1 MFSTQMKNKEISMFF
16 SNMSKANVRK
26 HVMEKKGKE
35 KPMESPVP
43 SKNLKKIYPIGFQ
56 RSSSSLSLS
65 SLSLSLSQNSN
76 DSTITD
82 HSSTTPLEQRISLAL
97 SLIAPH
103 HERRAF
109 VPIVKNVRQ
118 TQQPKQQQE
127 HPNNGELRR
136 CHWITKNSDK
146 AYISFHD
153 EQWGVPVYDD
163 KQLFELLA
171 LSGMLM
177 DYNWTEILKKKE
189 LYREA
194 FAGFDPEIVAKM
206 GDKEINE
213 ISSNKAIML
222 VESRVRCII
231 HNAKCIQKIV
241 REQGSFSSFMWGYVN
256 HQPQINKYKYPRNV
270 PLRTPKVEAISKDLL
285 KRGFRFVGPVIV
297 YSFMQAAGLTI
308 DHLIGC
314 FRHKE
319 CVALAE
325 RPWRHI

>member
-1 MFSTQMKNKEISMFF
+1 MFF

-26 HVMEKKGKE
+26 HVTEKKGKE
-35 KPMESPVP
+35 KPVESPVP

-118 TQQPKQQQE
+118 TRQPKQQQE

-146 AYISFHD
+146 VYISFHD

-163 KQLFELLA
+163 K
-171 LSGMLM
+171 
-177 DYNWTEILKKKE
+177 
-189 LYREA
+189 EA
-194 FAGFDPEIVAKM
+194 FAGFDPEVVAKM

-222 VESRVRCII
+222 VESRHGNGEIVADVGIRILNLM
-231 HNAKCIQKIV
+231 NAP
-241 REQGSFSSFMWGYVN
+241 S
-256 HQPQINKYKYPRNV
+256 
-270 PLRTPKVEAISKDLL
+270 
-285 KRGFRFVGPVIV
+285 
-297 YSFMQAAGLTI
+297 
-308 DHLIGC
+308 
-314 FRHKE
+314 
-319 CVALAE
+319 
-325 RPWRHI
+325 

>member
-1 MFSTQMKNKEISMFF
+1 MFF

-118 TQQPKQQQE
+118 TRQPKQQQE

-136 CHWITKNSDK
+136 CHWITKNS
-146 AYISFHD
+146 
-153 EQWGVPVYDD
+153 
-163 KQLFELLA
+163 
-171 LSGMLM
+171 
-177 DYNWTEILKKKE
+177 
-189 LYREA
+189 
-194 FAGFDPEIVAKM
+194 
-206 GDKEINE
+206 
-213 ISSNKAIML
+213 
-222 VESRVRCII
+222 
-231 HNAKCIQKIV
+231 
-241 REQGSFSSFMWGYVN
+241 
-256 HQPQINKYKYPRNV
+256 
-270 PLRTPKVEAISKDLL
+270 
-285 KRGFRFVGPVIV
+285 
-297 YSFMQAAGLTI
+297 
-308 DHLIGC
+308 
-314 FRHKE
+314 
-319 CVALAE
+319 
-325 RPWRHI
+325 